1 MFEVSNHV
9 FLISL
14 VVTLICGGFIYYSM
28 KTRLNQVEADMS
40 SMFNLVSSL
49 NDEQKR
55 LGNLLMYNI
64 NAQPQYD
71 EQMDYH
77 GETVETSDEST
88 KEMNDEPKMINLFL
102 QNQEDLRLVV
112 SDDES
117 ECENDEHDAN
127 RDDEH
132 DDEHDANHDANHD
145 DEHDD
150 NNDDQDDEHDANR
163 DDGDIKKLNVDSLK
177 LNELKE
183 LLNTIDLDKN
193 ELITARKLKKKEL
206 IYFIKNKLN
215 KQTFQDLTE
224 TPDETNADD
233 KIVNHNSDT
242 EDEEVVELLNETLQN
257 DDDIDNI
264 DNLDND
270 TSENMSIP
278 PPMDTINNDNDDND
292 DDDDNDGDGD
302 DDNDG
307 DGVFKL

>member
-71 EQMDYH
+71 EQIDYH
-77 GETVETSDEST
+77 GETVETSDENT
-88 KEMNDEPKMINLFL
+88 KEINDEPKMINLFL
-102 QNQEDLRLVV
+102 QNQEDLRLAV

-132 DDEHDANHDANHD
+132 DDNND
-145 DEHDD
+145 DQD
-150 NNDDQDDEHDANR
+150 DDQDDEHDANR

-224 TPDETNADD
+224 TPD

-278 PPMDTINNDNDDND
+278 PPMDTINDDNDDND
-292 DDDDNDGDGD
+292 DNDGDDGD
-302 DDNDG
+302 DGDG